1 MAGRLLMGLLAKSY
15 RLIQFDTWVA
25 DRIIPSYQDL
35 QVEVQRAVL
44 EELSQAG
51 LSLGG
56 HIGGFGFHFADE
68 STSHLILENLQLFRI
83 KASDSGMCPDRLV

>member
-1 MAGRLLMGLLAKSY
+1 MGY
-15 RLIQFDTWVA
+15 HG
-25 DRIIPSYQDL
+25 IIPSYQDL

-56 HIGGFGFHFADE
+56 HLEDLDFIWRLL
-68 STSHLILENLQLFRI
+68 STSNLFNF
-83 KASDSGMCPDRLV
+83 AAAVSDSSE